1 MKLVLGMLSSTEQLN
16 NFPDL
21 YEEYFDKIY
30 RFVYYKTHHRE
41 TAEDITSDVFIKA
54 LKNIASF
61 DQLKGT
67 FQAWL
72 FKIARN
78 TVIDY
83 YRRKK
88 NLVNID
94 DVWSLGEEDSVL
106 TDIDT
111 KNQVQIAK
119 KYLAKLNPIQR
130 EIVILRVW
138 ENMPYKE
145 IADIIGQKEQACKM
159 TFYRAMENIK
169 KEMPLRFAIIILINK
184 SL

>member
-1 MKLVLGMLSSTEQLN
+1 MLSQEKQLN

-54 LKNIASF
+54 LKNISSF
-61 DQLKGT
+61 NQLKGT

-83 YRRKK
+83 YRKKK

-94 DVWSLGEEDSVL
+94 DIYSLGEEDSVL
-106 TDIDT
+106 TDLDT
-111 KNQVQIAK
+111 KSQIQMAK

-130 EIVILRVW
+130 EIVVLRVW
-138 ENMPYKE
+138 ESMPYKE
-145 IADIIGQKEQACKM
+145 IAEIVGIQEQACKM

-169 KEMPLRFAIIILINK
+169 KDMPLLFVLILLTK
-184 SL
+184 TL